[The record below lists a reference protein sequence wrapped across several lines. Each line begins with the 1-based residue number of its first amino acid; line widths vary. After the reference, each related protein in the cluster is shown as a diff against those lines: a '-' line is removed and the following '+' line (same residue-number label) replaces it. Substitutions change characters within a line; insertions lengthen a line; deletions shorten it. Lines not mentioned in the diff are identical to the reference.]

1 VTERDWLVEGAE
13 VVEVD
18 LKRRTVGIPT
28 MGIPT
33 TVERIGSREVRCADG
48 RRYSVTSLMPV
59 GAGAWVRR
67 TLVSVSDPRVA
78 EVRREQGRHDALQ
91 GLILAVD
98 ALHESTL
105 TAEALDGVQA
115 ALDRCRELL
124 VDTEPD
130 RATR

>member
-1 VTERDWLVEGAE
+1 
-13 VVEVD
+13 
-18 LKRRTVGIPT
+18 
-28 MGIPT
+28 
-33 TVERIGSREVRCADG
+33 
-48 RRYSVTSLMPV
+48 VTSLMPV

-78 EVRREQGRHDALQ
+78 EVRREQGRHNAIQ

-98 ALHESTL
+98 ALHDQSTL

-115 ALDRCRELL
+115 ALDRCRDLL